1 MGDKFTNFLKLPE
14 VEQTLLS
21 QQKEMLGTSD
31 DDEYKDFICDNDSNC
46 SGIKEVDIQEKLDM
60 DNKEMLNESFCS
72 HDEDFR
78 AKASPPQ
85 TSKASASLSFNKP
98 AVGPKFTLEAD
109 LQQKQPNLD
118 ELFAKHASISSDDED
133 FVCVSSPPKST
144 EVPSFESVFDG
155 VVDKDEVHPNRC
167 SDSSQDEDFR
177 LRDSTPPLLGL
188 KKEAKI
194 DTIGNDIH
202 SNSKESLSVDS
213 SCQNECERTDNFRDD
228 GITSEDSDSELLENG
243 NLSPNENQ
251 DNLEVSDE
259 EEFFSQNS
267 SFQENDVNEQ
277 KVLTNVSLNGKDLE
291 KNSEI
296 DKSLIVSKS
305 SSGEQQDMVT
315 DAISI
320 QDFGNVS
327 DLKQLITQMPHS
339 LLSKITKTSDIKS
352 LSSIDGS
359 INYSR
364 NDLLQIRHSKTAEE
378 WKSFLWTNHGTN
390 WPIDEMPFE
399 MDPDLRCS
407 FQKRFNILRDRQ
419 EAARRFFVSSR
430 PQIDFPAATNF
441 ITERQK
447 HHNQGNNQKNFQN
460 KKNEQR
466 QGKQKTKKNKKGKNG
481 VDVQLKAMKNG
492 NKGNGKLDQKNQA
505 SNKVDWTDSEECYES
520 SGSGGLN
527 KKGFSND
534 DQNIKINSAPI
545 ASKWAMKYLENITS
559 SEDDEGQENEQKLL
573 LSNQNDKIAKHQLLV
588 GFPFWHKNIDHPR
601 WHHSNNVLN
610 FYFNQIKKG
619 II

>member
-1 MGDKFTNFLKLPE
+1 
-14 VEQTLLS
+14 
-21 QQKEMLGTSD
+21 
-31 DDEYKDFICDNDSNC
+31 
-46 SGIKEVDIQEKLDM
+46 
-60 DNKEMLNESFCS
+60 MLNDSFCS

-78 AKASPPQ
+78 AEASPPH
-85 TSKASASLSFNKP
+85 TNKTSASLSFNKP
-98 AVGPKFTLEAD
+98 AVGTKFTLEAGFP
-109 LQQKQPNLD
+109 QTQPSLD
-118 ELFAKHASISSDDED
+118 ELFPKYASISSDDED
-133 FVCVSSPPKST
+133 FVCV
-144 EVPSFESVFDG
+144 PSFESVFEG
-155 VVDKDEVHPNRC
+155 VVDKDEVHQNRC

-194 DTIGNDIH
+194 DNIGKDNY
-202 SNSKESLSVDS
+202 SNSKESLSVGS
-213 SCQNECERTDNFRDD
+213 SCQNECERTDNFQYD
-228 GITSEDSDSELLENG
+228 GVIPEDSDSELLENE

-277 KVLTNVSLNGKDLE
+277 KVLSNVSSNEKDLE

-305 SSGEQQDMVT
+305 SSGEQQDMLT
-315 DAISI
+315 DSISI

-327 DLKQLITQMPHS
+327 DLKQLITQMPQS
-339 LLSKITKTSDIKS
+339 LLSKISKTSDVKS

-378 WKSFLWTNHGTN
+378 WKSFLWANHGTI

-430 PQIDFPAATNF
+430 PQIDFPIATK
-441 ITERQK
+441 R
-447 HHNQGNNQKNFQN
+447 NFQN

-466 QGKQKTKKNKKGKNG
+466 QGKQKTKKNKKGKNC
-481 VDVQLKAMKNG
+481 VDAQLKAMKNG
-492 NKGNGKLDQKNQA
+492 NKENGKLDQKNQA

-534 DQNIKINSAPI
+534 DQNIKINSVPI

-559 SEDDEGQENEQKLL
+559 SEDDEEQENEQKSLL
-573 LSNQNDKIAKHQLLV
+573 TNQNDKIAKRQLLV

-619 II
+619 IV